1 MFQVSKVE
9 PDFFKRAVSKVNN
22 PKQSSAWSD
31 SNIKGIR
38 EDLRNHIL
46 NDEQGGLCIYCE
58 VKVDDTH
65 VEHYKTRSH
74 FPQLTLEY
82 DNLIVSC
89 NDNNHCAKYKDN
101 KYKISKD
108 AYVKFINPVLE
119 NPQDFLD
126 YTAYGEI
133 CAKGNLNEIDIE
145 KAEKT
150 IEILNL
156 NYKSLVED
164 RKRVADCV
172 LYVKDDIKILDDMY
186 YLKNYKTYKIWIFE
200 NLIKGVAI

>member
-9 PDFFKRAVSKVNN
+9 PDFFKKAVSKVSK

-31 SNIKGIR
+31 SNIKDIR
-38 EDLRNHIL
+38 ENLRNYIF

-65 VEHYKTRSH
+65 IDHYKTRNL
-74 FPQLTLEY
+74 FPQLTLGY

-89 NDNNHCAKYKDN
+89 NNNNHCARYKDN
-101 KYKISKD
+101 IHKVSKD
-108 AYVKFINPVLE
+108 EYVKFINPVLE
-119 NPQDFLD
+119 NPQGFLD

-133 CAKGNLNEIDIE
+133 CAKDNLNEIDIE

-164 RKRVADCV
+164 RKKVSDCV
-172 LYVKDDIKILDDMY
+172 LYIKDDIKTLDDIS
-186 YLKNYKTYKIWIFE
+186 YLENYKTYKIWIFE
-200 NLIKGVAI
+200 NLIKGR